1 MSLQVEN
8 LEKNMAKLTI
18 EADAKEFEH
27 AIENA
32 YRKNKNKINV
42 PGFRKGKVP
51 RQMIERMYGKEVFYE
66 DAINELIP
74 EVYSRELQ
82 AAKELEVVSQPKI
95 DVVQAEAGKPFI
107 FTAEV
112 AVKPE
117 VELGQYR
124 GLSVEKEAVEVTD
137 EDVQAE
143 IEKVRNENSRTIP
156 VEDRPVKDKDVTVI
170 DFEGFIDGVPF
181 EGGQGSDYSLTIGSH
196 SFIDNFEEQ
205 LIGKNINEETEVHV
219 TFPEDYQAPDLAGKP
234 AVFKVTVKEIKE
246 IELPEADDEFAQDV
260 SEFDTF
266 EEYKE
271 NVKKN
276 IAQKKEEESK
286 RAQGNEAIQKV
297 INNSQM
303 EIPDAMVN
311 SQIDTMVDEFAN
323 RIGQQGLSVE
333 QYMKFTST
341 TEEQLRDQMRPEAIW
356 RIESS
361 LVLEEVAKK
370 EDIQVS
376 EEDVNAEIDH
386 MAEMYAMDAEKFKE
400 MLSDSQKV
408 NMKRDIAIQRAADL
422 IYEHAVETEAAS
434 E

>member
-1 MSLQVEN
+1 MSLQVDN
-8 LEKNMAKLTI
+8 LEKYMAKLTI
-18 EADAKEFEH
+18 EIPAEDLEK
-27 AIENA
+27 AIQA
-32 YRKNKNKINV
+32 VYLKQKSRINI

-51 RQMIERMYGKEVFYE
+51 RAIIEQMYGPGIFFEE
-66 DAINELIP
+66 AANTLISQNYPKAVDEAGIEIVSRP
-74 EVYSRELQ
+74 E
-82 AAKELEVVSQPKI
+82 I
-95 DVVQAEAGKPFI
+95 DITQMEKGKPFI

-117 VELGQYR
+117 VVLGEYFGMQITKAD
-124 GLSVEKEAVEVTD
+124 LTVSEEEVDAVINRERKSN
-137 EDVQAE
+137 A
-143 IEKVRNENSRTIP
+143 RR
-156 VEDRPVKDKDVTVI
+156 VTVENRPAQDGDIVVI
-170 DFEGFIDGVPF
+170 DYEGFVDGVAF
-181 EGGQGSDYSLTIGSH
+181 EGGKGENHSLSIGSH
-196 SFIDNFEEQ
+196 TFVDTFEEQ
-205 LIGKNINEETEVHV
+205 LIGKNTGEEVEVNV
-219 TFPEDYQAPDLAGKP
+219 TFPEDYHASDLAGVP
-234 AVFKVTVKEIKE
+234 AMFKVKIHEIKTNE
-246 IELPEADDEFAQDV
+246 MPELDDEFAQDV

>member
-1 MSLQVEN
+1 M
-8 LEKNMAKLTI
+8 
-18 EADAKEFEH
+18 
-27 AIENA
+27 
-32 YRKNKNKINV
+32 
-42 PGFRKGKVP
+42 P
-51 RQMIERMYGKEVFYE
+51 
-66 DAINELIP
+66 EL
-74 EVYSRELQ
+74 
-82 AAKELEVVSQPKI
+82 
-95 DVVQAEAGKPFI
+95 
-107 FTAEV
+107 
-112 AVKPE
+112 
-117 VELGQYR
+117 
-124 GLSVEKEAVEVTD
+124 
-137 EDVQAE
+137 
-143 IEKVRNENSRTIP
+143 
-156 VEDRPVKDKDVTVI
+156 
-170 DFEGFIDGVPF
+170 
-181 EGGQGSDYSLTIGSH
+181 
-196 SFIDNFEEQ
+196 
-205 LIGKNINEETEVHV
+205 
-219 TFPEDYQAPDLAGKP
+219 
-234 AVFKVTVKEIKE
+234 
-246 IELPEADDEFAQDV
+246 DDEFAQDV

>member
-18 EADAKEFEH
+18 EADAEEFEK
-27 AIENA
+27 AVENA
-32 YRKNKNKINV
+32 YRKNKSKINV

-51 RQMIERMYGKEVFYE
+51 RQMIERMYGKQVFYE

-95 DVVQAEAGKPFI
+95 DVVQAETGKPFI

-112 AVKPE
+112 SVKPE
-117 VELGQYR
+117 VELGQYK

-137 EDVQAE
+137 DDIQAE

-156 VEDRPVKDKDVTVI
+156 IEDRPVKDKDVTVI

-260 SEFDTF
+260 SEFDTL
-266 EEYKE
+266 EEYKNDIRTKLTE
-271 NVKKN
+271 
-276 IAQKKEEESK
+276 QK
-286 RAQGNEAIQKV
+286 
-297 INNSQM
+297 
-303 EIPDAMVN
+303 
-311 SQIDTMVDEFAN
+311 
-323 RIGQQGLSVE
+323 
-333 QYMKFTST
+333 
-341 TEEQLRDQMRPEAIW
+341 
-356 RIESS
+356 
-361 LVLEEVAKK
+361 
-370 EDIQVS
+370 
-376 EEDVNAEIDH
+376 
-386 MAEMYAMDAEKFKE
+386 
-400 MLSDSQKV
+400 
-408 NMKRDIAIQRAADL
+408 
-422 IYEHAVETEAAS
+422 ETEAAQKLQDKALEQAIENSKMDIPEPMVDLQVRQMAENFARRLQSQGITWEQYCQFTGLTREKLYEQMRPQALKSIQSRLVLEAVVEAENIEVS
-434 E
+434 EEELSEEITKLAEAYHMEVDKLKETIQEEEKASIKKDLAVEKAAKLIADNVA

>member
-1 MSLQVEN
+1 MSVQVEN

-18 EADAKEFEH
+18 EIPAEDLEK
-27 AIENA
+27 AIQA
-32 YRKNKNKINV
+32 VYLKQKSRINI

-51 RQMIERMYGKEVFYE
+51 RAIIEQMYGPGIFFEE
-66 DAINELIP
+66 AANTLISQNYPKAVDEAGIEIVSRP
-74 EVYSRELQ
+74 E
-82 AAKELEVVSQPKI
+82 I
-95 DVVQAEAGKPFI
+95 DITQMEKGKPFI

-117 VELGQYR
+117 VVLGEYFGMQITKAD
-124 GLSVEKEAVEVTD
+124 LTVSEEEVDAVINRERKSN
-137 EDVQAE
+137 A
-143 IEKVRNENSRTIP
+143 RR
-156 VEDRPVKDKDVTVI
+156 VTVDNRPAQDGDIVVI
-170 DFEGFIDGVPF
+170 DYEGFVDGVAF
-181 EGGQGSDYSLTIGSH
+181 EGGKGENHSLSIGSH
-196 SFIDNFEEQ
+196 TFVDTFEEQ
-205 LIGKNINEETEVHV
+205 LIGKNTGEEVEVNV
-219 TFPEDYQAPDLAGKP
+219 TFPEDYHASDLAGVP
-234 AVFKVTVKEIKE
+234 AMFKVKIHEIKANE
-246 IELPEADDEFAQDV
+246 MPELDDEFAQDV

-386 MAEMYAMDAEKFKE
+386 IAEIYAMDSEKFKE

>member
-1 MSLQVEN
+1 MSVQVEN

-18 EADAKEFEH
+18 EIPAEDLEK
-27 AIENA
+27 AIQA
-32 YRKNKNKINV
+32 VYLKQKSRINI

-51 RQMIERMYGKEVFYE
+51 RAIIEQMYGPGIFFEE
-66 DAINELIP
+66 AANTLISQNYPKAVDEAGIEIVSRP
-74 EVYSRELQ
+74 E
-82 AAKELEVVSQPKI
+82 I
-95 DVVQAEAGKPFI
+95 DITQMEKGKPFI

-117 VELGQYR
+117 VVLGEYFGMQITKAD
-124 GLSVEKEAVEVTD
+124 LTVSEEEVDAVINRERKSN
-137 EDVQAE
+137 A
-143 IEKVRNENSRTIP
+143 RR
-156 VEDRPVKDKDVTVI
+156 VTVENRPAQDGDIVVI
-170 DFEGFIDGVPF
+170 DYEGFVDGVAF
-181 EGGQGSDYSLTIGSH
+181 EGGKGENHSLSIGSH
-196 SFIDNFEEQ
+196 TFVDTFEEQ
-205 LIGKNINEETEVHV
+205 LIGKNTGEEVEVNV
-219 TFPEDYQAPDLAGKP
+219 TFPEDYHASDLAGVP
-234 AVFKVTVKEIKE
+234 AMFKVKIHEIKTNE
-246 IELPEADDEFAQDV
+246 MPELDDEFAQDV

-276 IAQKKEEESK
+276 IAQKKEEDSK

>member
-1 MSLQVEN
+1 MSVQVEN

-18 EADAKEFEH
+18 EIPAEDLEK
-27 AIENA
+27 AIQA
-32 YRKNKNKINV
+32 VYLKQKSRINI

-51 RQMIERMYGKEVFYE
+51 RAIIEQMYGPGIFFEE
-66 DAINELIP
+66 AANTLISQNYPKAVDEAGIEIVSRP
-74 EVYSRELQ
+74 E
-82 AAKELEVVSQPKI
+82 I
-95 DVVQAEAGKPFI
+95 DITQMEKGKPFI

-117 VELGQYR
+117 VVLGEYFGMQITKAD
-124 GLSVEKEAVEVTD
+124 LTVSEEEVDAVINRERKSN
-137 EDVQAE
+137 A
-143 IEKVRNENSRTIP
+143 RR
-156 VEDRPVKDKDVTVI
+156 VTVENRPAQDGDIVVI
-170 DFEGFIDGVPF
+170 DYEGFVDGVAF
-181 EGGQGSDYSLTIGSH
+181 EGGKGENHSLSIGSH
-196 SFIDNFEEQ
+196 TFVDTFEEQ
-205 LIGKNINEETEVHV
+205 LIGKNTGEEVEVNV
-219 TFPEDYQAPDLAGKP
+219 TFPEDYHASDLAGVP
-234 AVFKVTVKEIKE
+234 AMFKVKIHEIKTNE
-246 IELPEADDEFAQDV
+246 MPELDDEFAQDV

-376 EEDVNAEIDH
+376 EEDVNAEIAH

>member
-1 MSLQVEN
+1 MSVQVEN

-18 EADAKEFEH
+18 EIPAEDLEK
-27 AIENA
+27 AIQA
-32 YRKNKNKINV
+32 VYLKQKSRINI

-51 RQMIERMYGKEVFYE
+51 RAIIEQMYGPGIFFEE
-66 DAINELIP
+66 AANTLISQNYPKAVDEAGIEIVSRP
-74 EVYSRELQ
+74 E
-82 AAKELEVVSQPKI
+82 I
-95 DVVQAEAGKPFI
+95 DITQMEKGKPFI

-117 VELGQYR
+117 VVLGEYFGMQITKAD
-124 GLSVEKEAVEVTD
+124 LTVSEEEVDAVINRERKSN
-137 EDVQAE
+137 A
-143 IEKVRNENSRTIP
+143 RR
-156 VEDRPVKDKDVTVI
+156 VTVENRPAQDGDIVVI
-170 DFEGFIDGVPF
+170 DYEGFVDGVAF
-181 EGGQGSDYSLTIGSH
+181 EGGKGENHSLSIGSH
-196 SFIDNFEEQ
+196 TFVDTFEEQ
-205 LIGKNINEETEVHV
+205 LIGKNTGEEVEVNV
-219 TFPEDYQAPDLAGKP
+219 TFPEDYHASELAGVP
-234 AVFKVTVKEIKE
+234 AMFKVKIHEIKTNE
-246 IELPEADDEFAQDV
+246 MPELDDEFAQDV